1 LGFMMIIQSFVVG
14 YSAIQIKK
22 IDV

>member
-1 LGFMMIIQSFVVG
+1 LGFVMIIQTFVMG